1 VDFMMRPGCRARAAA
16 ATVGRAWTRRALS
29 STARTDG
36 FHEALPR
43 GDFVAPI
50 VFGAIYGFSW
60 WMAGEGNI
68 KGLAE
73 KVEIN
78 TDPTQNPTPTQLF
91 HHIWPYVAGSLGTL
105 FDSVACR
112 FSQTGDM
119 DWLCNVALNDD
130 TNAAVALSV
139 LTPPAE
145 NSPAFL
151 RAILERP
158 GAFRRVKEIV
168 QIYKTL
174 PREQHDDVVVNAA
187 ILCAKAAAV
196 PSLREETLPL
206 SDFVWM
212 MPADKAH
219 IYTQYGVEGLGAL
232 WHVEKRAFLCSGGV
246 LRIHE
251 LLDGPTLRPHK
262 PDSSAIIQLMAHRL
276 FVQLSQDSEA
286 LLQIATIEERRLV
299 ADLKAA
305 GTARPR
311 KTIWQA
317 AGVHRGETELER
329 NARVRAS
336 EIEAVRGS
344 IELLSQS
351 APHPQLAALE
361 QYTSALC
368 VTSAGVLGALYGGVR
383 GYCRAWLS
391 DVTPSVCKEVAAHV
405 SRRSALGAMLL
416 VAVFEMA
423 PQLKKQALA
432 LAAAPEVTA
441 YSADG
446 ALQQL
451 IAVDV
456 AYLAAV
462 AVLNFAF
469 PYILVPVALN
479 PAQLLVMPPAEP
491 SPEAASK

>member
-1 VDFMMRPGCRARAAA
+1 MRPGCRARAAA

-174 PREQHDDVVVNAA
+174 PREQHDDVR
-187 ILCAKAAAV
+187 AAA
-196 PSLREETLPL
+196 LPAAR
-206 SDFVWM
+206 VAANACR
-212 MPADKAH
+212 PA
-219 IYTQYGVEGLGAL
+219 
-232 WHVEKRAFLCSGGV
+232 
-246 LRIHE
+246 
-251 LLDGPTLRPHK
+251 
-262 PDSSAIIQLMAHRL
+262 
-276 FVQLSQDSEA
+276 
-286 LLQIATIEERRLV
+286 
-299 ADLKAA
+299 
-305 GTARPR
+305 ARPPCAWR
-311 KTIWQA
+311 
-317 AGVHRGETELER
+317 
-329 NARVRAS
+329 RV
-336 EIEAVRGS
+336 
-344 IELLSQS
+344 Q
-351 APHPQLAALE
+351 
-361 QYTSALC
+361 
-368 VTSAGVLGALYGGVR
+368 SAGVGVPPPTCRPDRVTHALR
-383 GYCRAWLS
+383 G
-391 DVTPSVCKEVAAHV
+391 
-405 SRRSALGAMLL
+405 
-416 VAVFEMA
+416 
-423 PQLKKQALA
+423 
-432 LAAAPEVTA
+432 TA
-441 YSADG
+441 C
-446 ALQQL
+446 LRT
-451 IAVDV
+451 
-456 AYLAAV
+456 
-462 AVLNFAF
+462 
-469 PYILVPVALN
+469 
-479 PAQLLVMPPAEP
+479 
-491 SPEAASK
+491 